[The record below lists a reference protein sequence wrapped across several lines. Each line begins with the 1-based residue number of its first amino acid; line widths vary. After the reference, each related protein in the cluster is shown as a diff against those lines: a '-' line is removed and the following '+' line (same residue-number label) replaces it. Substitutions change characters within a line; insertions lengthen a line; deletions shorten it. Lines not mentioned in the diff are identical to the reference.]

1 MMPHGT
7 CYVWRHCMYDCIHEH
22 GFAFPLFS
30 YEHLRRQALLST
42 LLCLK
47 ATVCLQTCYVFN
59 FVKQAPLHS
68 G

>member
-1 MMPHGT
+1 
-7 CYVWRHCMYDCIHEH
+7 MYDCIHEH